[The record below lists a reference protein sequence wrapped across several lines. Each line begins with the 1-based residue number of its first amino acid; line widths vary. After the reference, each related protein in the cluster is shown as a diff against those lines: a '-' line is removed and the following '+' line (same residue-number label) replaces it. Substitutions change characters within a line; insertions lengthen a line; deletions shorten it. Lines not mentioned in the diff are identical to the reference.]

1 MSNSPGKGSTIST
14 DLIAGL
20 TASIPSVPN
29 AMASGVLAR
38 VSQRY
43 TQNLKE
49 CQGKLIL
56 VSEPVR
62 HQLDK
67 TGLISEMGDSTRQAY
82 QDAVAWLA
90 AHQISEA

>member
-1 MSNSPGKGSTIST
+1 MSNSLGKRSTIST

-20 TASIPSVPN
+20 TASIPSVPD

-49 CQGKLIL
+49 YQG
-56 VSEPVR
+56 
-62 HQLDK
+62 
-67 TGLISEMGDSTRQAY
+67 QAHPG
-82 QDAVAWLA
+82 QRARPSPAG
-90 AHQISEA
+90 